1 MLVFELLSRI
11 KGITLELAKLWN
23 SLTVPSPELNGDDR
37 RKAATLAALLLIML
51 PLGSVTVFISPITR
65 LLSGE
70 GFVVP
75 GASGFIA
82 LGVIVLAYRLSRTR
96 HYGVASLI
104 TVAVPLLAIAIG
116 PLTSGT
122 PTAPL
127 TLMFLTL
134 SVILSS
140 LVLTPRDTLITGVVS
155 IVLILVLPISATS
168 SQSDVYMVASF
179 VAITTGI
186 MTIVGRIR
194 EQYVGDLE
202 ATQGEL
208 QRRIAEVDEARA
220 WLEHANQEIE
230 GRVVTEQSQRQAL
243 QVILQQMRTTANVL
257 NSAASEIL
265 AASNQQVASTSE
277 QESAVAQT
285 VITLEEVRTTV
296 EQTTDRARQV
306 ADISRQS
313 VEVSQQGQDAVAITV
328 EGMARIKQ
336 QVADI
341 AENILALSARTQQI
355 GEIIDTVNALADQS
369 KLLALNASIEAARA
383 GEEGRGFAVVAMEV
397 RQLAEQSRQ
406 ATARVRVIIDEI
418 QQATN
423 TAVMVTEAGSK
434 GAENGMELVE
444 QAGDAIRDLAATIA
458 GAAQAATQIAASTQQ
473 QTTGMEQLSTA
484 MLHIRT
490 AATQTSASTR
500 RMERSVQDLIEMAEQ
515 LGQSAERY
523 SE

>member
-1 MLVFELLSRI
+1 M
-11 KGITLELAKLWN
+11 KGIIVGLGKLWN
-23 SLTVPSPELNGDDR
+23 DLTAPSPELTGDER

-51 PLGSVTVFISPITR
+51 PLSAVTVFISPVSR
-65 LLSGE
+65 LLAGE
-70 GFVVP
+70 GFTMP
-75 GASGFIA
+75 GIVGFVA
-82 LGVIVLAYRLSRTR
+82 LGIIGAAYRLSRTR
-96 HYGVASLI
+96 YYMFASYL
-104 TVAVPLLAIAIG
+104 TVVMPLFVIAIS

-122 PTAPL
+122 GASPI
-127 TLMFLTL
+127 TLIFITL

-140 LVLTPRDTLITGVVS
+140 LVLTPKDTLVVGIAS
-155 IVLILVLPISATS
+155 VLLTLVLPISTTANR
-168 SQSDVYMVASF
+168 SDVYMVSSF
-179 VAITTGI
+179 VAVTTGI
-186 MTIVGRIR
+186 MTVVGRIR
-194 EQYVGDLE
+194 TQYVGDLE
-202 ATQGEL
+202 ATQAEL
-208 QRRIAEVDEARA
+208 QRRMAEVDEARA

-230 GRVVTEQSQRQAL
+230 ERVVTEQSQRQAL
-243 QVILQQMRTTANVL
+243 QVVLQQMRTTAGVL
-257 NSAASEIL
+257 NAAAAEIL
-265 AASNQQVASTSE
+265 AASSQQVASTSE

-285 VITLEEVRTTV
+285 VVTLEEVRTTV

-313 VEVSQQGQDAVAITV
+313 VEVSRQGENAVAVTV
-328 EGMARIKQ
+328 DSMARIKQ

-383 GEEGRGFAVVAMEV
+383 GEEGRGFAVVALEV

-434 GAENGMELVE
+434 GAESGMELVE
-444 QAGDAIRDLAATIA
+444 QAGHAIRDLAATIA

-473 QTTGMEQLSTA
+473 QTSGMEQLSAA

-500 RMERSVQDLIEMAEQ
+500 QMERSVQDLIDMAEQ
-515 LGQSAERY
+515 LGQAAERY
-523 SE
+523 GE